1 MTSSLSPN
9 SAPLTVAIVVPTYN
23 RPARLSACLT
33 RLAQLEGGPYRT
45 IVVDDGSEQSLEAI
59 CHPYR
64 EWVELVR
71 KVNGGPAA
79 ARNLGAEAAK
89 GADLLAFT
97 DDDCVPRSDWILRL
111 VEAQGGVRNRLV
123 GGRVDN
129 ALPENVC
136 SSASQTLCSYLYDYY
151 LASGSE
157 MTFFTS
163 NNLCCR
169 RDDFIAHGGFDEAF
183 PIPAGEDRDLGI
195 RWQESGGELFYAAD
209 AAVEHAHHLDLPKF
223 WRQHS
228 NYGRGARQLHL
239 SMDRRGDSRPKL
251 ERTSFYV
258 GMFSYPFR
266 VKAKRPFTEVA
277 LVGLSQLAMVSGYVR
292 ALVDERRA
300 APPTRAR
307 A

>member
-1 MTSSLSPN
+1 MTSRLTPQG
-9 SAPLTVAIVVPTYN
+9 APLRVAIVVPTYN
-23 RPARLSACLT
+23 RPARLSLCLAH
-33 RLAQLEGGPYRT
+33 LAQLEGGPYRT
-45 IVVDDGSEQSLEAI
+45 IVIDDGGEHSLEAI

-64 EWVELVR
+64 DWVELVR
-71 KVNGGPAA
+71 KANGGPAA
-79 ARNLGAEAAK
+79 ARNTGARLAS

-97 DDDCVPRSDWILRL
+97 DDDCVPRPDWIARL
-111 VEAQGGVRNRLV
+111 VEAQGGVPNRLV

-129 ALPENVC
+129 ALPDNVC

-169 RDDFIAHGGFDEAF
+169 RDDFLAHGGFDEAF
-183 PIPAGEDRDLGI
+183 PIPAGEDRDFGI
-195 RWQESGGELFYAAD
+195 RWQESGGELFYAID
-209 AAVEHAHHLDLPKF
+209 AVVDHAHHLDLPKF

-251 ERTSFYV
+251 ERTAFYV

-266 VKAKRPFTEVA
+266 TRARRPLAEAA
-277 LVGLSQLAMVSGYVR
+277 LVGLSQVAMVSGYVR
-292 ALVDERRA
+292 ALVAERRA
-300 APPTRAR
+300 PPPTRAS